1 MQLLM
6 DELDGAK
13 TLPYFFFKHGFI
25 KYTEENTIYIQL
37 KMAEF
42 DGAKKLPTFLK
53 TWVH

>member
-1 MQLLM
+1 M
-6 DELDGAK
+6 ARK
-13 TLPYFFFKHGFI
+13 HCPIFFFKHGFI